1 MGIFVAPSAV
11 AYCIYHCKVLKFNK
25 NSQKERGISQMQ
37 EIKITRNPNPKDKP
51 TDESKL
57 GFGKLFSDHMFMMD
71 YKTGEGW
78 HNARIVPYGP
88 ISLSP
93 ASSCLHYGQ
102 TVFEGMKA
110 YYGVDGE
117 IRLFRP
123 DENFKRLNASNER
136 LCIPAI
142 DEELCVEAVKK
153 LVELDKDWVP
163 RKEGTS
169 LYIRPFIIGNDDFL
183 GVKAADEYYFIII
196 VSPSGAY
203 YASGLAP
210 VRIYVENEYVRAVR
224 GGTGAAKTGGNYAS
238 SLLAQDQAHEQ
249 GYSQVLWLDG
259 VERKYIEE
267 VGAMNVFFV
276 VDGEVITP
284 MLGGSILPGI
294 TRKSS
299 IELLKSWGIPVTER
313 LITAQEL
320 ADAYDAGKLEE
331 AFGTGTAAVVSP
343 VGELKW
349 GDKVMSIG
357 NGKIGAITQRLY
369 DAMTGIQYGKLEDVN
384 NWTIKVCKG

>member
-1 MGIFVAPSAV
+1 
-11 AYCIYHCKVLKFNK
+11 
-25 NSQKERGISQMQ
+25 MQ
-37 EIKITRNPNPKDKP
+37 EISVTKNPALKAKP
-51 TDESKL
+51 TEASKL
-57 GFGKLFSDHMFMMD
+57 GFGKVFTDHMFIMN
-71 YKTGEGW
+71 YTTGQGW
-78 HNARIVPYGP
+78 HDARIVPYGP

-110 YYGVDGE
+110 YYGVDGV

-123 DENFKRLNASNER
+123 DQNFKRLNSSNER
-136 LCIPAI
+136 LAIPAI
-142 DEELCVEAVKK
+142 DEELCVEAVKR

-163 RKEGTS
+163 RWEGTS
-169 LYIRPFIIGNDDFL
+169 LYIRPFIVANDDFL

-196 VSPSGAY
+196 ISPSGAY
-203 YASGLAP
+203 YESGLAP
-210 VRIYVENEYVRAVR
+210 VRIYVENQYVRAVR
-224 GGTGAAKTGGNYAS
+224 GGTGAAKTGGNYAA
-238 SLLAQDQAHEQ
+238 SLLAQVEAHEQ

-276 VDGEVITP
+276 IDGEVVTP
-284 MLGGSILPGI
+284 LLTGSILPGI

-313 LITAQEL
+313 RITAQEL
-320 ADAYDAGKLEE
+320 ADASDAGKLDE

-343 VGELKW
+343 IGELKW
-349 GDKVMSIG
+349 GDKVMNIG
-357 NGKIGAITQRLY
+357 GGKIGPITQRLY
-369 DAMTGIQYGKLEDVN
+369 DTMTGIQYGRLPDEH
-384 NWTIKVCKG
+384 NWIVEVCKG